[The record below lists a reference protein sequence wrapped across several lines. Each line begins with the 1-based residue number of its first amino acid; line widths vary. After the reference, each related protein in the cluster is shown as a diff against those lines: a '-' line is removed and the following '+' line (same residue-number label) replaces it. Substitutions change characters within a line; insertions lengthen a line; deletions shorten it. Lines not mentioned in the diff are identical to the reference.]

1 MLRRLYNWTMSF
13 AARPNAR
20 WALAGVSFAES
31 SFFPIPPDVLLIPM
45 VLANRRKAWEIAAIC
60 TIASV
65 VGGVFGYAIGAFLYD
80 TVGVWVVNLYNL
92 QDKIETFRRYYAEW
106 GVWIIVLAG
115 FTPIPYKVFTIA
127 SGLAAYDFGLFVLL
141 SAIGRGG
148 RFFLVAGLLYYF
160 GEPIRSF
167 IERRLEMITIGA
179 ALAGIGGFVVLRYGL

>member
-13 AARPNAR
+13 AARRNAR

-45 VLANRRKAWEIAAIC
+45 VLANRQKAWEFAAIC

-65 VGGVFGYAIGAFLYD
+65 IGGVFGYAIGAFLYD

-92 QDKIETFRRYYAEW
+92 QDKMETFRRYYAEW
-106 GVWIIVLAG
+106 GIWIIVLAG

-127 SGLAAYDFGLFVLL
+127 SGLAAYDLGLFVLL

-148 RFFLVAGLLYYF
+148 RFFLIAGLLYYF

-167 IERRLEMITIGA
+167 IERRLEVLTIGA

>member
-13 AARPNAR
+13 AARRNAR

-45 VLANRRKAWEIAAIC
+45 VLANRQKAWEIAAIC

-65 VGGVFGYAIGAFLYD
+65 VGGVFGYAIGALLYD

-92 QDKIETFRRYYAEW
+92 QDKMETFRHYYAEW
-106 GVWIIVLAG
+106 GIWIIVLAG

-127 SGLAAYDFGLFVLL
+127 SGLAAYDLGLFVLL

-167 IERRLEMITIGA
+167 IERRLEVLTIGA

>member
-13 AARPNAR
+13 AARRNAR

-45 VLANRRKAWEIAAIC
+45 VLANRQKAWEFAAIC

-65 VGGVFGYAIGAFLYD
+65 IGGVFGYAIGAFLYD

-92 QDKIETFRRYYAEW
+92 QDKMETFRRYYTEW
-106 GVWIIVLAG
+106 GIWIIVLAG

-127 SGLAAYDFGLFVLL
+127 SGLAAYDLGLFVLL

-148 RFFLVAGLLYYF
+148 RFFLIAGLLYYF

-167 IERRLEMITIGA
+167 IERRLEVLTIGA